1 MQIHQ
6 IVRIHK
12 NKKSVA
18 VGRGSKRGKT
28 SGRGTKGQN
37 ARAGHKNRPE
47 FRDIIKKLP
56 KLRGRGKN
64 SNVSIQNK
72 PAIVNVALLEEHFE
86 NGALINREALLA
98 KGLINKRGG
107 VLPEVKILGDGELK
121 KKFTFAGLHFSKS
134 ARAKAGL
141 KEIIVEV
148 KPVEVKKAPEVKKA
162 AEVKKAVKEPKKAPE
177 AKREVKK
184 EAKPTA
190 EIKKN

>member
-12 NKKSVA
+12 NKKSA
-18 VGRGSKRGKT
+18 PVGRGGTRGKT

-64 SNVSIQNK
+64 SNLTIQTK
-72 PAIVNVALLEEHFE
+72 PAIVNVALLEQHFE

-98 KGLINKRGG
+98 KGLIRTRGG
-107 VLPEVKILGDGELK
+107 QLPEVKILGDGELK

-141 KEIIVEV
+141 KEIIIEV
-148 KPVEVKKAPEVKKA
+148 KPVEVKKVPEV
-162 AEVKKAVKEPKKAPE
+162 KKAPE
-177 AKREVKK
+177 AKKVKKEVKPKTEVKK
-184 EAKPTA
+184 
-190 EIKKN
+190 